1 MNHFVSIDGLMIH
14 HRFEQHGSEQ
24 HGLELNSGLPVVFI
38 NSLGSDLRIWDDVVA
53 MLGRS
58 SLRYDKRG
66 HGLSDA
72 PTGPYSIADHAND
85 LHGLLEHLKLERVVT
100 VGISVGGQI
109 ALEFAS
115 RFPECIAG
123 AVFCDTGM
131 KIGTV
136 ELWNARIEAV
146 RDHGLEHISDAV
158 MQRWFG
164 PEFRHEQAA
173 LVRGYQ
179 NMLERQPSV
188 GYIATCE
195 ALRESDLHHAAQNVR
210 EARVKTLVICGKD
223 DQSTPVAL
231 SQELAQTLGTKLEL
245 IDNAGHLP
253 CIEQPEAFAKILNAF
268 LETEANEVNA

>member
-1 MNHFVSIDGLMIH
+1 VSNFASIDGLTIH
-14 HRFEQHGSEQ
+14 FRLEQHR
-24 HGLELNSGLPVVFI
+24 LEAKPGVPVMFI
-38 NSLGSDLRIWDDVVA
+38 NSLGSDLRIWDDVVS
-53 MLGRS
+53 LIQPS

-72 PTGPYSIADHAND
+72 PIGPYSIVDHAND
-85 LHGLLEHLKLERVVT
+85 LHGLLEHLNLERVVI

-115 RFPECIAG
+115 RFPERVAA

-131 KIGTV
+131 KIGSA

-164 PEFRHEQAA
+164 AEFRHEHAA
-173 LVRGYQ
+173 TVRGYQ
-179 NMLERQPSV
+179 NMLERQPAA

-195 ALRESDLHHAAQNVR
+195 ALRESNLHNAAQKVR
-210 EARVKTLVICGKD
+210 DTRVKTLVICGTD

-231 SQELAQTLGTKLEL
+231 SQELGHVLETNLEL
-245 IDNAGHLP
+245 IENAGHLP
-253 CIEQPEAFAKILNAF
+253 CIEQPESFAKILNTF
-268 LETEANEVNA
+268 LEEVNA

>member
-1 MNHFVSIDGLMIH
+1 MSDFASIAGLTIH
-14 HRFEQHGSEQ
+14 HRFDHPR
-24 HGLELNSGLPVVFI
+24 LELKSGAPVVFI
-38 NSLGSDLRIWDDVVA
+38 NSLGSDLRIWDDVVSR
-53 MLGRS
+53 LPCS

-72 PTGPYSIADHAND
+72 PSGPYSIADHAND
-85 LHGLLEHLKLERVVT
+85 LHGLLEHLKLERVVI

-115 RFPECIAG
+115 RFPERVAG

-131 KIGTV
+131 KIGSA
-136 ELWNARIEAV
+136 ELWNTRIEAV
-146 RDHGLEHISDAV
+146 RDHGLEHISESV

-164 PEFRHEQAA
+164 PAFRQDRAA
-173 LVRGYQ
+173 TVRGYQ
-179 NMLERQPSV
+179 NMLERQPPV

-195 ALRESDLHHAAQNVR
+195 ALRESDLHQAAQNVR
-210 EARVKTLVICGKD
+210 DARVKTLVMCGKD

-231 SQELAQTLGTKLEL
+231 SQELAQTLEMNLEL

-253 CIEQPEAFAKILNAF
+253 CIEQPEAFANILNSF
-268 LETEANEVNA
+268 LEEVTHEQI

>member
-1 MNHFVSIDGLMIH
+1 MSDFASIKGLIIH
-14 HRFEQHGSEQ
+14 HH
-24 HGLELNSGLPVVFI
+24 LESKSGVPVVFI
-38 NSLGSDLRIWDDVVA
+38 NSLGSDLRIWDDVVS
-53 MLGRS
+53 MLQHL

-72 PTGPYSIADHAND
+72 PKGPYSIADHAND
-85 LHGLLEHLKLERVVT
+85 LKSLLEHLKLERVVI

-123 AVFCDTGM
+123 TVFCDTGM
-131 KIGTV
+131 TIGTA

-146 RDHGLEHISDAV
+146 RDHGLEHISEALI
-158 MQRWFG
+158 QRWFG
-164 PEFRHEQAA
+164 PEFRHDQAA
-173 LVRGYQ
+173 IVRGYQ
-179 NMLERQPSV
+179 NMLERQPSI

-210 EARVKTLVICGKD
+210 DTRVKTLVICGKE

-231 SQELAQTLGTKLEL
+231 SQELAQTLETKLEL
-245 IDNAGHLP
+245 IENAGHLP
-253 CIEQPEAFAKILNAF
+253 CIEQPAAFAKILNDF
-268 LETEANEVNA
+268 LEDVNE

>member
-1 MNHFVSIDGLMIH
+1 MSHFASIDGLTIQ
-14 HRFEQHGSEQ
+14 HRFDQPR
-24 HGLELNSGLPVVFI
+24 LELNSGIPVVFI

-53 MLGRS
+53 VLQHS

-72 PTGPYSIADHAND
+72 PNGPYSIADHAND
-85 LHGLLEHLKLERVVT
+85 LHGLLEHLNLERVVI

-115 RFPECIAG
+115 RFPERVAA

-131 KIGTV
+131 NIGTAD
-136 ELWNARIEAV
+136 LWNTRIEAV
-146 RDHGLEHISDAV
+146 RDHGLEHISEAV

-164 PEFRHEQAA
+164 PDFRRDQAA
-173 LVRGYQ
+173 TVRGYQ

-195 ALRESDLHHAAQNVR
+195 ALRESDLHGAAQQVR
-210 EARVKTLVICGKD
+210 DAGVKTLVICGKD
-223 DQSTPVAL
+223 DQSTPVVL

-245 IDNAGHLP
+245 IENAGHLP
-253 CIEQPEAFAKILNAF
+253 CIEQPAAFAKILNTF
-268 LETEANEVNA
+268 LEQVNA

>member
-1 MNHFVSIDGLMIH
+1 VSDFASIDGLTIH
-14 HRFEQHGSEQ
+14 HRFEQNSLGSNA
-24 HGLELNSGLPVVFI
+24 GVPVVFI
-38 NSLGSDLRIWDDVVA
+38 NSLGSDLRIWDDVVST
-53 MLGRS
+53 LNCS

-66 HGLSDA
+66 HGLSDS

-85 LHGLLEHLKLERVVT
+85 LYGLLEHLKLERVVI

-115 RFPECIAG
+115 RFPERVAG

-131 KIGTV
+131 KIGSA

-164 PEFRHEQAA
+164 ADFRHEQAA

-188 GYIATCE
+188 GYIATCA
-195 ALRESDLHHAAQNVR
+195 ALSESDLHQAAQAVR
-210 EARVKTLVICGKD
+210 DARVKTLVICGRD

-231 SQELAQTLGTKLEL
+231 SQALTATLETKLEL

-253 CIEQPEAFAKILNAF
+253 CIEQPETFAKILNAF
-268 LETEANEVNA
+268 LEPELNGVNA

>member
-1 MNHFVSIDGLMIH
+1 VSNFASIDGLTIH
-14 HRFEQHGSEQ
+14 HR
-24 HGLELNSGLPVVFI
+24 LEEKPGVLVVFI
-38 NSLGSDLRIWDDVVA
+38 NSLGSDLRIWDDVVSR
-53 MLGRS
+53 LNCS

-85 LHGLLEHLKLERVVT
+85 LHGLLEHLKLERVVI

-115 RFPECIAG
+115 HFPERVAA

-131 KIGTV
+131 KIGTA

-146 RDHGLEHISDAV
+146 RDHGIAHISDAV

-164 PEFRHEQAA
+164 ADFRHEQAA

-179 NMLERQPSV
+179 NMLERQPTV
-188 GYIATCE
+188 GYIATCA
-195 ALRESDLHHAAQNVR
+195 ALSESDLHNAGQAVR
-210 EARVKTLVICGKD
+210 DARVKTLVICGEN

-231 SQELAQTLGTKLEL
+231 SQELASMLMTKLEL

-253 CIEQPEAFAKILNAF
+253 CIEQPKAFAKLLNTF
-268 LETEANEVNA
+268 LETELNGVNP

>member
-1 MNHFVSIDGLMIH
+1 MSNFASINGLTVH
-14 HRFEQHGSEQ
+14 YRFDHR
-24 HGLELNSGLPVVFI
+24 LESKSGVPVVFI
-38 NSLGSDLRIWDDVVA
+38 NSLGSDLRIWDDVIEK
-53 MLGRS
+53 LQRS

-72 PTGPYSIADHAND
+72 PAGPYSIADHAND
-85 LHGLLEHLKLERVVT
+85 LHGLLEHLKLEQIVI

-115 RFPECIAG
+115 RFPERVAA

-131 KIGTV
+131 KIGTA

-146 RDHGLEHISDAV
+146 RDHGLEHISEAV

-164 PEFRHEQAA
+164 LEFRRDQAA
-173 LVRGYQ
+173 TVRGYQ
-179 NMLERQPSV
+179 NMLERQPAV

-195 ALRESDLHHAAQNVR
+195 ALRESDLHQAAQNVR
-210 EARVKTLVICGKD
+210 DARIRTLVICGKD

-231 SQELAQTLGTKLEL
+231 SQELAATLETNLEL

-253 CIEQPEAFAKILNAF
+253 CIEQPAAFAKILNAF
-268 LETEANEVNA
+268 LEEVNA

>member
-1 MNHFVSIDGLMIH
+1 VSDFASIDGLTIH
-14 HRFEQHGSEQ
+14 HRFEQRRL
-24 HGLELNSGLPVVFI
+24 GLNAVVPVVFI
-38 NSLGSDLRIWDDVVA
+38 NSLGSDLRIWDGVVSK
-53 MLGRS
+53 LERS
-58 SLRYDKRG
+58 GLRYDKRG

-85 LHGLLEHLKLERVVT
+85 LHGLLEHLKLERVVI

-109 ALEFAS
+109 ALEFTS
-115 RFPECIAG
+115 RFPERVAA

-131 KIGTV
+131 KIGTA

-164 PEFRHEQAA
+164 TGFRHQQAA

-179 NMLERQPSV
+179 NMLERQPIV

-195 ALRESDLHHAAQNVR
+195 ALRESDLHEAAQTVR
-210 EARVKTLVICGKD
+210 DARVKILVICGID

-231 SQELAQTLGTKLEL
+231 SQELAATLETNLEL

-253 CIEQPEAFAKILNAF
+253 CIEQPEAFAKLLNTF
-268 LETEANEVNA
+268 LETVQSEVNP

>member
-1 MNHFVSIDGLMIH
+1 VSDFAGIDGLTIH
-14 HRFEQHGSEQ
+14 FKYGSKA
-24 HGLELNSGLPVVFI
+24 GVPVVFI
-38 NSLGSDLRIWDDVVA
+38 NSLGSDLRIWDDMVSR
-53 MLGRS
+53 LERS

-72 PTGPYSIADHAND
+72 PNGPYSIADHAND
-85 LHGLLEHLKLERVVT
+85 LHGLLEHLKLERVVI

-115 RFPECIAG
+115 RFPERVAG

-131 KIGTV
+131 KIGTA

-146 RDHGLEHISDAV
+146 RDHGLEHISEAV

-164 PEFRHEQAA
+164 ANFRHDQAA

-179 NMLERQPSV
+179 NMLERQPPV

-195 ALRESDLHHAAQNVR
+195 ALRESDLHEAAR
-210 EARVKTLVICGKD
+210 TIRDDRVKTLVICGKD
-223 DQSTPVAL
+223 DQSTPVTL
-231 SQELAQTLGTKLEL
+231 SQELAATLETKLEL

-253 CIEQPEAFAKILNAF
+253 CIEQPKAFAKILNHF
-268 LETEANEVNA
+268 LEGVNP

>member
-1 MNHFVSIDGLMIH
+1 MSDFASIDRLTIH
-14 HRFEQHGSEQ
+14 YKF
-24 HGLELNSGLPVVFI
+24 ELNSGVPVLFI
-38 NSLGSDLRIWDDVVA
+38 NSLGSDLRIWDDVA
-53 MLGRS
+53 ATLERS

-72 PTGPYSIADHAND
+72 PSGPYSITDHAND
-85 LHGLLEHLKLERVVT
+85 LHGLLEHLNLERVVI

-109 ALEFAS
+109 ALEFTS
-115 RFPECIAG
+115 RFPERVAAAI
-123 AVFCDTGM
+123 FCDTGM
-131 KIGTV
+131 KIGTA

-146 RDHGLEHISDAV
+146 RDHGLEHISEAI

-164 PEFRHEQAA
+164 ADFRHERAA

-195 ALRESDLHHAAQNVR
+195 ALRESDLYDAAQAVR
-210 EARVKTLVICGKD
+210 AARVKTLVVCGKD

-231 SQELAQTLGTKLEL
+231 SQELATTLETNLEL

-253 CIEQPEAFAKILNAF
+253 CIEQPESFAKILNSF
-268 LETEANEVNA
+268 LETELNGVNP

>member
-1 MNHFVSIDGLMIH
+1 MSDFASIDGLTIH
-14 HRFEQHGSEQ
+14 YK
-24 HGLELNSGLPVVFI
+24 LELKSGLPVVFI
-38 NSLGSDLRIWDDVVA
+38 NSLGSDLRIWDEVVA

-72 PTGPYSIADHAND
+72 PTGPYSTADHTSD
-85 LHGLLEHLKLERVVT
+85 LHGLLEHLKLKRVVV

-115 RFPECIAG
+115 RFPERIVG

-131 KIGTV
+131 KIGTA
-136 ELWNARIEAV
+136 ELWNTRIKAV

-164 PEFRHEQAA
+164 PDFRRDQMAT
-173 LVRGYQ
+173 VRGYQ
-179 NMLERQPSV
+179 NMLERQPTV
-188 GYIATCE
+188 GYIATCA
-195 ALRESDLHHAAQNVR
+195 ALRESDLHEAAQTVR
-210 EARVKTLVICGKD
+210 NTGVKTLVICGKD

-231 SQELAQTLGTKLEL
+231 SQELAQILETNLEL
-245 IDNAGHLP
+245 IDNAEHLP
-253 CIEQPEAFAKILNAF
+253 CIEQSETFVKILNSF
-268 LETEANEVNA
+268 LEEVNA

>member
-1 MNHFVSIDGLMIH
+1 VSQFASINGLMVH
-14 HRFEQHGSEQ
+14 YRFEQHG
-24 HGLELNSGLPVVFI
+24 LEANAGVPVVFI
-38 NSLGSDLRIWDDVVA
+38 NSLGSDLRIWDDVVSK
-53 MLGRS
+53 LECS
-58 SLRYDKRG
+58 SLGYDKRG

-85 LHGLLEHLKLERVVT
+85 LHGLLEHLNLGRVVI

-115 RFPECIAG
+115 RFPERVAAAI
-123 AVFCDTGM
+123 FCDTGM
-131 KIGTV
+131 KIGTA
-136 ELWNARIEAV
+136 ELWNARIDAV

-164 PEFRHEQAA
+164 ADFRHEKAA
-173 LVRGYQ
+173 LVRDYQ
-179 NMLERQPSV
+179 NMLERQPIV

-195 ALRESDLHHAAQNVR
+195 ALRESDLHEAAQTVR
-210 EARVKTLVICGKD
+210 DARVKTLVVCGKD

-231 SQELAQTLGTKLEL
+231 SQELAATLETTLEL

-253 CIEQPEAFAKILNAF
+253 CIEQPEAFAKLLNTF
-268 LETEANEVNA
+268 LETAQTEVNP

>member
-1 MNHFVSIDGLMIH
+1 MSDFAGINGLTIH
-14 HRFEQHGSEQ
+14 HK
-24 HGLELNSGLPVVFI
+24 LELKSGVPVVFI

-53 MLGRS
+53 TLEYS

-85 LHGLLEHLKLERVVT
+85 LHGLFEHHELERVVI

-115 RFPECIAG
+115 RFPEHVAA

-131 KIGTV
+131 KIGTA
-136 ELWNARIEAV
+136 ELWNTRIEAV
-146 RDHGLEHISDAV
+146 RNHGLEHISDAI

-164 PEFRHEQAA
+164 ADFRREQAA

-179 NMLERQPSV
+179 NMLERQPTV

-195 ALRESDLHHAAQNVR
+195 ALRESDLREAAQAVR
-210 EARVKTLVICGKD
+210 DARVKTLVVCGKD

-231 SQELAQTLGTKLEL
+231 SQELAQTLETKLEL

-253 CIEQPEAFAKILNAF
+253 CVEQPEAFARILNAF
-268 LETEANEVNA
+268 LETELNGVNA

>member
-1 MNHFVSIDGLMIH
+1 MSEFASIDGLTIH
-14 HRFEQHGSEQ
+14 YKFTPNFGV
-24 HGLELNSGLPVVFI
+24 PVVFI
-38 NSLGSDLRIWDDVVA
+38 NSLGSDLRIWDDVVS
-53 MLGRS
+53 LVQPS

-72 PTGPYSIADHAND
+72 PIGPYSIADHAND
-85 LHGLLEHLKLERVVT
+85 LHSLLEHLKLERVVI

-115 RFPECIAG
+115 RFPERVAAAI
-123 AVFCDTGM
+123 FCDTGM
-131 KIGTV
+131 KIGTA
-136 ELWNARIEAV
+136 ELWNTRIEAV
-146 RDHGLEHISDAV
+146 RNHGLEHITESV

-164 PEFRHEQAA
+164 ADFRHERAA

-195 ALRESDLHHAAQNVR
+195 ALRESDLHDAAQAVR

-231 SQELAQTLGTKLEL
+231 SQELAAMLETNLEL
-245 IDNAGHLP
+245 IDNAGHIP
-253 CIEQPEAFAKILNAF
+253 CIEQPESFAKILNTF
-268 LETEANEVNA
+268 LETELTKVNA

>member
-1 MNHFVSIDGLMIH
+1 MSKFASIDGLTVH
-14 HRFEQHGSEQ
+14 FK
-24 HGLELNSGLPVVFI
+24 LESNSGAPVVFI
-38 NSLGSDLRIWDDVVA
+38 NSLGSDWRIWDDLVSK
-53 MLGRS
+53 LKCS

-72 PTGPYSIADHAND
+72 PTGPYSIQDHAND
-85 LHGLLEHLKLERVVT
+85 LLGLLEHLKLERVVI

-115 RFPECIAG
+115 RFPECVAG

-131 KIGTV
+131 KIGSA
-136 ELWNARIEAV
+136 ELWDARIKAV
-146 RDHGLEHISDAV
+146 RDHGLEHISESV

-164 PEFRHEQAA
+164 PDFRHDQVAT
-173 LVRGYQ
+173 VRGYQ
-179 NMLERQPSV
+179 NMLERQPIA

-210 EARVKTLVICGKD
+210 DARVKTLVICGKD

-231 SQELAQTLGTKLEL
+231 NQELAATLETNLEL

-253 CIEQPEAFAKILNAF
+253 CIEQPKAFAMILNAF
-268 LETEANEVNA
+268 LEGVNA

>member
-1 MNHFVSIDGLMIH
+1 VSNFASIDGLTIH
-14 HRFEQHGSEQ
+14 FRLEQHR
-24 HGLELNSGLPVVFI
+24 LEAKPGVPVVFI
-38 NSLGSDLRIWDDVVA
+38 NSLGSDLRIWDDVTA
-53 MLGRS
+53 TLERS

-72 PTGPYSIADHAND
+72 PSGPYSIADHAND
-85 LHGLLEHLKLERVVT
+85 LHGLLEHLKLERVVI

-109 ALEFAS
+109 ALEFTS
-115 RFPECIAG
+115 RFPERVAA

-131 KIGTV
+131 KIGTA

-164 PEFRHEQAA
+164 ADFRREQAA

-195 ALRESDLHHAAQNVR
+195 ALRKSDLHDAAHAVR
-210 EARVKTLVICGKD
+210 AARVKTLIVCGKD

-253 CIEQPEAFAKILNAF
+253 CIEKPEAFAKILNSF
-268 LETEANEVNA
+268 LEEVNA

>member
-1 MNHFVSIDGLMIH
+1 VSDFASINGLTIH
-14 HRFEQHGSEQ
+14 YKFESNVGV
-24 HGLELNSGLPVVFI
+24 PVVFV
-38 NSLGSDLRIWDDVVA
+38 NSLGSDLRIWDDVVSI
-53 MLGRS
+53 LECS

-72 PTGPYSIADHAND
+72 PPGPYSIADHAND
-85 LHGLLEHLKLERVVT
+85 LHGLLEHLKLERVVI

-109 ALEFAS
+109 ALKFAS
-115 RFPECIAG
+115 RFSERVAA

-131 KIGTV
+131 KIGTA

-146 RDHGLEHISDAV
+146 HDHGLEHISDAV

-164 PEFRHEQAA
+164 ADFRHEQAA

-179 NMLERQPSV
+179 NMLERQPTV

-195 ALRESDLHHAAQNVR
+195 ALRESDLHQAAQAVR
-210 EARVKTLVICGKD
+210 DAGVKTLVVCGKD

-231 SQELAQTLGTKLEL
+231 SQELAAMLETNLEL

-253 CIEQPEAFAKILNAF
+253 CVEQPAAFSKILNDF
-268 LETEANEVNA
+268 LEEVNA

>member
-1 MNHFVSIDGLMIH
+1 VSDFASIDGLTIH
-14 HRFEQHGSEQ
+14 FK
-24 HGLELNSGLPVVFI
+24 LELNSGVPVVFI
-38 NSLGSDLRIWDDVVA
+38 NSLGSDLRIWDDVVS
-53 MLGRS
+53 LIQPS

-85 LHGLLEHLKLERVVT
+85 LLGLLKHLKLEQVVI

-115 RFPECIAG
+115 RFPERVAG

-131 KIGTV
+131 KIGTA

-146 RDHGLEHISDAV
+146 HDHGLEHISDAI

-164 PEFRHEQAA
+164 ADFRHEQAA

-179 NMLERQPSV
+179 NMLERQPTV

-195 ALRESDLHHAAQNVR
+195 ALRESDLREAAQAVR
-210 EARVKTLVICGKD
+210 DAGVKMLVICGKD

-231 SQELAQTLGTKLEL
+231 SQELATTLEMKLEL
-245 IDNAGHLP
+245 IENAGHLP
-253 CIEQPEAFAKILNAF
+253 CIERPETFAKILNAF
-268 LETEANEVNA
+268 LETELNGVNA